1 MRITTGITLALLMST
16 AGCGGDYED
25 GGVLSPTGPS
35 AVSSPATPK
44 GGMSSSPMGTT
55 NAQAHGGLATA
66 QANNMQS
73 AKPDTRTVDFSSVK
87 WEWNAARTHL
97 EPDSFPDARVR
108 SGSNVWRR
116 DNGTGLIRIFSDT
129 DLSGMRFSTSGSSW
143 PLSMRRAGLY
153 VSNISGAD
161 VERIRAG
168 GGTGGRIDEPT
179 IDEPTIDEPTIDE
192 PTIDEPTAITCWASE
207 AGKEVTVDAVG
218 ASIETP
224 VEVTCDRSIDLPDD
238 EAVVKTAA
246 APSVSPNWI
255 DLTDNRYALRVP
267 AGRSVYVDVILY
279 PDDNGTSARVGNV
292 VWPTVPP
299 GEMSSLSALVVHQ
312 PGRTVG
318 SDNPPII
325 LICLDPSSFSP
336 KRPGPCPD
344 RVGVGTTVSLRAIVT
359 PPPSGYVT
367 EEVNGRLNGKIECGV
382 GQEARTCGWR
392 ISQVDGSGTPGRFES
407 GDSVNLTWR
416 APSSPGSVTIGGRY
430 QLYVQGVGGFFPVP
444 EHWSDNKGDAA
455 GSNTLTFD
463 VIEPT
468 STSPPDLRPHLSC
481 DNGPMDSEIDKN
493 GTSCDSIDGADVAV
507 TLTVTRPNGTTVSS
521 LLYYVEWDVRG
532 GGPPVISSSHPTPTT
547 SRARHRLTWSSTGL
561 TTGGQGVVVA
571 AARPNGY
578 NYAFNSTQVLII
590 VKGRDLPPVVSEIA
604 CTPRVTPQGDNPAV
618 CTATLDA
625 PGGQGHL
632 VDLSIDASDPND
644 DPLTYI
650 WRAANG
656 RFNGGV
662 RTNRTTW
669 SAAGLST
676 GQYTVTANVA
686 ERLTGVH
693 ERTVVV
699 NVARYAP
706 PMQEPP
712 GQEPPG
718 QEPPGQ
724 EPPGQE
730 PPGQEPPGQEPPGQE
745 PPGQEP
751 PDMLPY
757 VCTPDGGWEN
767 GTLAPMI
774 GDAYCGQLHDRG
786 YTWTGF
792 TDGLD
797 FRYYRAVGSSGEP
810 EIEVQAVPAF
820 LGIGLRKDHNRICGV
835 SRGVCGEADSLYDST
850 VHSDGGNVYQWVNV
864 YPINP

>member
-1 MRITTGITLALLMST
+1 MRITTGITLALLLLLLMST
-16 AGCGGDYED
+16 AGIWGDDED
-25 GGVLSPTGPS
+25 
-35 AVSSPATPK
+35 
-44 GGMSSSPMGTT
+44 
-55 NAQAHGGLATA
+55 GGLATA

-87 WEWNAARTHL
+87 WAWNAARTHL

-116 DNGTGLIRIFSDT
+116 DSGAGLIRIFSDT
-129 DLSGMRFSTSGSSW
+129 DLSGMSFSTSGSSW

-153 VSNISGAD
+153 VSNISGDD

-168 GGTGGRIDEPT
+168 GGIGGRA
-179 IDEPTIDEPTIDE
+179 
-192 PTIDEPTAITCWASE
+192 DEPTAINCWASE

-246 APSVSPNWI
+246 VPSASPDWI
-255 DLTDNRYALRVP
+255 DLIHNRYALRVP

-292 VWPTVPP
+292 VWPPVPP
-299 GEMSSLSALVVHQ
+299 GEMASLSALVVHQ

-325 LICLDPSSFSP
+325 LVCLDPSSSLP

-344 RVGVGTTVSLRAIVT
+344 RVEVGSTVSLRAIVT
-359 PPPSGYVT
+359 PLPSGYVT
-367 EEVNGRLNGKIECGV
+367 AEVNGRLNGKIECSV
-382 GQEARTCGWR
+382 GRTARTCGWR
-392 ISQVDGSGTPGRFES
+392 ISQLSGSGTPGRFVS
-407 GDSVNLTWR
+407 GDSVNLTWK
-416 APSSPGSVTIGGRY
+416 APSSPGSVTIGARY
-430 QLYVQGVGGFFPVP
+430 QIYVQGVGGFFPVP

-468 STSPPDLRPHLSC
+468 PPPDLRPHLSC
-481 DNGPMDSEIDKN
+481 DNGEPLPTDSSPRPNDPPRM
-493 GTSCDSIDGADVAV
+493 GSCDSIDGANVEV

-521 LLYYVEWDVRG
+521 LLYTVEWDVRG
-532 GGPPVISSSHPTPTT
+532 GGPPVISSSHPTSTT

-561 TTGGQGVVVA
+561 TTGGQGVVTV

-578 NYAFNSTQVLII
+578 DYAFNSTQVTII
-590 VKGRDLPPVVSEIA
+590 VKERDLPPVVSEIA

-656 RFNGGV
+656 SFNGGV
-662 RTNRTTW
+662 RTNQTTW
-669 SAAGLST
+669 DAAGLST
-676 GQYTVTANVA
+676 GQYTVFANVV

-699 NVARYAP
+699 NVVRYAP
-706 PMQEPP
+706 PVQGRCLHPRQWVGER
-712 GQEPPG
+712 GAV
-718 QEPPGQ
+718 
-724 EPPGQE
+724 
-730 PPGQEPPGQEPPGQE
+730 
-745 PPGQEP
+745 
-751 PDMLPY
+751 PD
-757 VCTPDGGWEN
+757 
-767 GTLAPMI
+767 
-774 GDAYCGQLHDRG
+774 DRG
-786 YTWTGF
+786 SVLRSVPRHPYQQLPMVHDGSRRTWRFGGDHGGRREQHLRRGSGCVQGERGSVEF
-792 TDGLD
+792 ELRSRRSQVRPQRRGLPPELRRRERQRLPVGQRIPD
-797 FRYYRAVGSSGEP
+797 KSIVEPSAAGSIVLPAAIHAPTASRVWSRPKPTSRFMSTTRRAVLD
-810 EIEVQAVPAF
+810 AVTATRH
-820 LGIGLRKDHNRICGV
+820 LR
-835 SRGVCGEADSLYDST
+835 A
-850 VHSDGGNVYQWVNV
+850 
-864 YPINP
+864 

>member
-16 AGCGGDYED
+16 AGCGED

-35 AVSSPATPK
+35 AVSSPA
-44 GGMSSSPMGTT
+44 TT

-73 AKPDTRTVDFSSVK
+73 AKPDPRTVDFSSVK

-97 EPDSFPDARVR
+97 EPDSYPDARVR

-116 DNGTGLIRIFSDT
+116 DSGTGLIRIFSDT
-129 DLSGMRFSTSGSSW
+129 DLSGMSFSTSGSSW

-153 VSNISGAD
+153 VSNISGDD

-168 GGTGGRIDEPT
+168 GGIGGRA
-179 IDEPTIDEPTIDE
+179 
-192 PTIDEPTAITCWASE
+192 DEPTAINCWASE

-246 APSVSPNWI
+246 VPSASPDWI
-255 DLTDNRYALRVP
+255 DLIHNRYALRVP

-292 VWPTVPP
+292 VWPPVPP
-299 GEMSSLSALVVHQ
+299 GETASLSALVVHQ

-318 SDNPPII
+318 SANPPII
-325 LICLDPSSFSP
+325 LICLDPSSSLP

-344 RVGVGTTVSLRAIVT
+344 RVEVGSTVSLRAIVT
-359 PPPSGYVT
+359 PLPSGYVT
-367 EEVNGRLNGKIECGV
+367 AEVNGRLNGKIECSV
-382 GQEARTCGWR
+382 GRTARTCGWR
-392 ISQVDGSGTPGRFES
+392 ISQRSGSGTPGRFVS
-407 GDSVNLTWR
+407 GDSVNLTWK
-416 APSSPGSVTIGGRY
+416 APSSPGEVTIGGRY
-430 QLYVQGVGGFFPVP
+430 QLYVQGVGGFFPIP

-468 STSPPDLRPHLSC
+468 PPPDLRPHLSC
-481 DNGPMDSEIDKN
+481 DNGEPLPTDSSPRPNDPPRM
-493 GTSCDSIDGADVAV
+493 GSCDSIDGADVEV

-521 LLYYVEWDVRG
+521 LLYTVEWDVRG
-532 GGPPVISSSHPTPTT
+532 GGSPVISSSHPTSTT
-547 SRARHRLTWSSTGL
+547 SRANHLLTWSSTGL
-561 TTGGQGVVVA
+561 TTGGQGVVTA
-571 AARPNGY
+571 AAQPNGY
-578 NYAFNSTQVLII
+578 DYAFNSTQVTII
-590 VKGRDLPPVVSEIA
+590 VKERDLPPVVSEIA
-604 CTPRVTPQGDNPAV
+604 CTPRVTPQGDNPAA

-669 SAAGLST
+669 SAAGLSP
-676 GQYTVTANVA
+676 GQYTVTVTVA
-686 ERLTGVH
+686 ERITGGQ
-693 ERTVVV
+693 ERSVNV

-706 PMQEPP
+706 PVQ
-712 GQEPPG
+712 G
-718 QEPPGQ
+718 
-724 EPPGQE
+724 
-730 PPGQEPPGQEPPGQE
+730 
-745 PPGQEP
+745 
-751 PDMLPY
+751 Y
-757 VCTPDGGWEN
+757 VCTPDSGWEN
-767 GTLAPMI
+767 GTLFPMI
-774 GDAYCGQLHDRG
+774 GDPYCGQFHDTHISNFRWFTTEVGARG
-786 YTWTGF
+786 ASEVTM
-792 TDGLD
+792 
-797 FRYYRAVGSSGEP
+797 VGGGNS
-810 EIEVQAVPAF
+810 
-820 LGIGLRKDHNRICGV
+820 ICGV
-835 SRGVCGEADSLYDST
+835 AAGVCKEREDPWNSSYDPDDPKHDPNDEAYSPNYD
-850 VHSDGGNVYQWVNV
+850 DGNGNVYQWVNV

>member
-1 MRITTGITLALLMST
+1 
-16 AGCGGDYED
+16 
-25 GGVLSPTGPS
+25 
-35 AVSSPATPK
+35 
-44 GGMSSSPMGTT
+44 MGTT
-55 NAQAHGGLATA
+55 NAQAHGGLA

-73 AKPDTRTVDFSSVK
+73 AKPDPRTVDFSSVK

-116 DNGTGLIRIFSDT
+116 DSGTGLIRIFSDT
-129 DLSGMRFSTSGSSW
+129 DLSGMSFSTSGSSW

-153 VSNISGAD
+153 VSNISGDD

-168 GGTGGRIDEPT
+168 GGIGGRA
-179 IDEPTIDEPTIDE
+179 
-192 PTIDEPTAITCWASE
+192 DEPTAINCWASE

-224 VEVTCDRSIDLPDD
+224 VEVTCNRSIDLPDD

-246 APSVSPNWI
+246 VPSASPDWI
-255 DLTDNRYALRVP
+255 DLIHNRYALRVP
-267 AGRSVYVDVILY
+267 AGRSVYADVILY
-279 PDDNGTSARVGNV
+279 PDDNGTSARVWNV
-292 VWPTVPP
+292 VWPPVPP
-299 GEMSSLSALVVHQ
+299 GEMASLSALVVHQ

-325 LICLDPSSFSP
+325 LICLEPSSSLP

-344 RVGVGTTVSLRAIVT
+344 RVEVGSTVSLRAIVT

-382 GQEARTCGWR
+382 GKAARTCGWR

-416 APSSPGSVTIGGRY
+416 APSSPGEVTIGGRY
-430 QLYVQGVGGFFPVP
+430 QLYVEGVGGFFPIP

-468 STSPPDLRPHLSC
+468 PPPDLRPHLSC
-481 DNGPMDSEIDKN
+481 DNGAKDSEIDKN
-493 GTSCDSIDGADVAV
+493 GTSCDSIDGANVEV
-507 TLTVTRPNGTTVSS
+507 YLTVTRPNGTTISS
-521 LLYYVEWDVRG
+521 TTYEVQWDVRG
-532 GGPPVISSSHPTPTT
+532 GTFTTNPTQLVLGDGI
-547 SRARHRLTWSSTGL
+547 RAHHHLTWSSTRL
-561 TTGGQGVVVA
+561 TTGGQGVVTA

-578 NYAFNSTQVLII
+578 DHAFNSTQVTVI
-590 VKGRDLPPVVSEIA
+590 VKERDLPPVVSEIA
-604 CTPRVTPQGDNPAV
+604 CTPRVTPQGDTPAV

-662 RTNRTTW
+662 RTNQTTCD
-669 SAAGLST
+669 AAGLSP
-676 GQYTVTANVA
+676 GQYTVTATIA
-686 ERLTGVH
+686 ERITGGQ

-699 NVARYAP
+699 NVARYA
-706 PMQEPP
+706 EDI
-712 GQEPPG
+712 
-718 QEPPGQ
+718 
-724 EPPGQE
+724 
-730 PPGQEPPGQEPPGQE
+730 
-745 PPGQEP
+745 
-751 PDMLPY
+751 PD
-757 VCTPDGGWEN
+757 VCTPDSGWEN
-767 GTLAPMI
+767 GTLFPMI
-774 GDAYCGQLHDRG
+774 GDPYCGQFHDTHISNFRWFTTEVGARG
-786 YTWTGF
+786 ASEVT
-792 TDGLD
+792 L
-797 FRYYRAVGSSGEP
+797 VGGGNS
-810 EIEVQAVPAF
+810 
-820 LGIGLRKDHNRICGV
+820 ICGV
-835 SRGVCGEADSLYDST
+835 AAGVCKEREDPWNSSYDPDDPKHDPNDEAYSPNYD
-850 VHSDGGNVYQWVNV
+850 DGNGNVYQWVNV

>member
-16 AGCGGDYED
+16 AGCGED

-35 AVSSPATPK
+35 AVSSPATP
-44 GGMSSSPMGTT
+44 PGTT

-66 QANNMQS
+66 QANNMKS
-73 AKPDTRTVDFSSVK
+73 AKPDPRTVDFSRVK
-87 WEWNAARTHL
+87 WAWNAARTHL
-97 EPDSFPDARVR
+97 EPDSYPDARVQ

-116 DNGTGLIRIFSDT
+116 DSGTGLIRIFSDT
-129 DLSGMRFSTSGSSW
+129 DLSGMSFSTSGSSW

-153 VSNISGAD
+153 VSNISGDD

-168 GGTGGRIDEPT
+168 GGIGGRA
-179 IDEPTIDEPTIDE
+179 
-192 PTIDEPTAITCWASE
+192 DEPTAINCWASE

-246 APSVSPNWI
+246 VPSASPDWI
-255 DLTDNRYALRVP
+255 DLIHNRYALRVP

-292 VWPTVPP
+292 VWPPVPP
-299 GEMSSLSALVVHQ
+299 GEMASLSALVVHQ

-325 LICLDPSSFSP
+325 LICLEPSSSLP

-344 RVGVGTTVSLRAIVT
+344 RVEVGSTVSLRAIVT

-382 GQEARTCGWR
+382 GKAARTCGWR

-430 QLYVQGVGGFFPVP
+430 QLYVQGVGGFFPIP

-468 STSPPDLRPHLSC
+468 PPPDLRPHLSC
-481 DNGPMDSEIDKN
+481 DNGVLDSDIDKN
-493 GTSCDSIDGADVAV
+493 GTSCDSIDGADVVV

-521 LLYYVEWDVRG
+521 LLYTVEWAVRG
-532 GGPPVISSSHPTPTT
+532 GTDVISSSHPTSTT

-561 TTGGQGVVVA
+561 TTGGQGVVTA
-571 AARPNGY
+571 AAQPNGY
-578 NYAFNSTQVLII
+578 DYAFNSTQVTII
-590 VKGRDLPPVVSEIA
+590 VTEKKEPPEVSEIA

-656 RFNGGV
+656 SFNGGV
-662 RTNRTTW
+662 RTNQTTW
-669 SAAGLST
+669 DAAGLSP
-676 GQYTVTANVA
+676 GHYTVTVTVA
-686 ERLTGVH
+686 ERITGGQ
-693 ERTVVV
+693 ERSVNV

-706 PMQEPP
+706 PAQ
-712 GQEPPG
+712 G
-718 QEPPGQ
+718 
-724 EPPGQE
+724 
-730 PPGQEPPGQEPPGQE
+730 
-745 PPGQEP
+745 
-751 PDMLPY
+751 Y
-757 VCTPDGGWEN
+757 VCTPDSGWAN
-767 GTLAPMI
+767 GTLFPMI
-774 GDAYCGQLHDRG
+774 GDPYCGQFHDTHISNFRWFTTEVGARG
-786 YTWTGF
+786 ASEVTM
-792 TDGLD
+792 
-797 FRYYRAVGSSGEP
+797 VGGGNS
-810 EIEVQAVPAF
+810 
-820 LGIGLRKDHNRICGV
+820 ICGV
-835 SRGVCGEADSLYDST
+835 AAGVCKEREDPWNSSYDPDDPKHDPNDEAYSPNYD
-850 VHSDGGNVYQWVNV
+850 DGNGNVYQWVNV

>member
-1 MRITTGITLALLMST
+1 M
-16 AGCGGDYED
+16 
-25 GGVLSPTGPS
+25 
-35 AVSSPATPK
+35 SSPATP
-44 GGMSSSPMGTT
+44 PGTT

-73 AKPDTRTVDFSSVK
+73 AKPDTRTVDFSSVT
-87 WEWNAARTHL
+87 WAWNAARTHL

-116 DNGTGLIRIFSDT
+116 DSGEGLIRIFSDT
-129 DLSGMRFSTSGSSW
+129 DLSGMSFSTSGSSW

-153 VSNISGAD
+153 VSNISGDD

-168 GGTGGRIDEPT
+168 GGIGGRA
-179 IDEPTIDEPTIDE
+179 
-192 PTIDEPTAITCWASE
+192 DEPTAINCWASE

-224 VEVTCDRSIDLPDD
+224 VEVTCNRSIDLPDD

-246 APSVSPNWI
+246 VPSASPDWI
-255 DLTDNRYALRVP
+255 DLIHNRYALRVP

-292 VWPTVPP
+292 VWPPVPP
-299 GEMSSLSALVVHQ
+299 GEMASLSALVVHQ

-325 LICLDPSSFSP
+325 LICLEPSSSLP

-344 RVGVGTTVSLRAIVT
+344 RVEVGSTVSLRAIVT

-382 GQEARTCGWR
+382 GQAARTCGWR

-416 APSSPGSVTIGGRY
+416 APSSPGSVTIGARY

-468 STSPPDLRPHLSC
+468 PPPDLRPHLSC
-481 DNGPMDSEIDKN
+481 NNVVLDSDIDKN
-493 GTSCDSIDGADVAV
+493 GTSCDSIDGADVEV

-521 LLYYVEWDVRG
+521 LLYDVEWAVRG
-532 GGPPVISSSHPTPTT
+532 GSHVLSSSHPTSTT

-561 TTGGQGVVVA
+561 TTGGHGVVTA
-571 AARPNGY
+571 AAQPNGY
-578 NYAFNSTQVLII
+578 DYAYNSTQVTII
-590 VKGRDLPPVVSEIA
+590 VTEKKEPPVVDEFIA
-604 CTPRVTPQGDNPAV
+604 CTPRVTPQGDPAV

-644 DPLTYI
+644 DPLTFI
-650 WRAANG
+650 WRAARG
-656 RFNGGV
+656 SFNGGV
-662 RTNRTTW
+662 RTNQTTW
-669 SAAGLST
+669 DAAGLSP
-676 GQYTVTANVA
+676 GQYTVAVTVA
-686 ERLTGVH
+686 GDRFHENT
-693 ERTVVV
+693 ERTVDV

-706 PMQEPP
+706 PVPEPP
-712 GQEPPG
+712 
-718 QEPPGQ
+718 
-724 EPPGQE
+724 
-730 PPGQEPPGQEPPGQE
+730 
-745 PPGQEP
+745 
-751 PDMLPY
+751 PY
-757 VCTPDGGWEN
+757 VCTPDSGWAN
-767 GTLAPMI
+767 GTSFPNV
-774 GDAYCGQLHDRG
+774 GDPYCGQFHDTHISNFRWFTTEVGARG
-786 YTWTGF
+786 ASEVTM
-792 TDGLD
+792 
-797 FRYYRAVGSSGEP
+797 VGGGNS
-810 EIEVQAVPAF
+810 
-820 LGIGLRKDHNRICGV
+820 ICGV
-835 SRGVCGEADSLYDST
+835 AAGVCKEREDPWNSSYDPDDPKHDPNDEAYSPNYD
-850 VHSDGGNVYQWVNV
+850 DGNGNVYQWVNV